1 MLTLEQVYSLLYA
14 DLAANPPSLPMFPWG
29 TTGNLPERRIH
40 TTIIG
45 SQAQRLSTDNRNTIS
60 GMLVLSI
67 VTPDEPQLISVGSA
81 LLTRYLRKK
90 IGGIRCG
97 YPAFRNL
104 GASDG
109 LLLRGDVRVTF
120 EEEG

>member
-1 MLTLEQVYSLLYA
+1 MLTLEQVYDLLYS
-14 DLAANPPSLPMFPWG
+14 DLAADPPSLPMFPWG
-29 TTGNLPERRIH
+29 AAGKLPERRIH
-40 TTIIG
+40 TTIISG
-45 SQAQRLSTDNRNTIS
+45 QPQRMSTDNRNAIS

-67 VTPDEPQLISVGSA
+67 VTPDEPQLIQVGSQ
-81 LLTRYLRKK
+81 LLARYLRKK

-97 YPAFRNL
+97 FPAFRNL

-109 LLLRGDVRVTF
+109 PLLRGDVRVTF